1 MSGFYTVFKKE
12 LEDSFNSWRFIIL
25 FTLVLLA
32 GVVAIYIAWS
42 TIRGTVT
49 GSTEFIFLT
58 LFTTSGEAFPLSFLS
73 IVSILIPLIGIVL
86 GLDAINS
93 EKNNGTLSRLMS
105 QPIYR
110 DSIINAKFFAGVV
123 TISIMVVS
131 VVLLIAG
138 LGMGFLK
145 IGVAPTSEEAWRLL
159 FFVFITIIYGAFW
172 LGLSILFSIL
182 FRRVATSAL
191 AVLAIWIF
199 FTFFYTSVAGALANG
214 ISPMGDT
221 LTSAVNNAQ
230 LYINLSHVSPSN
242 LFNESMAMIMVPGAR
257 TTSQLV
263 QIYAGSSQ
271 GLLSTPLSL
280 PQSLIQVWPLIITII
295 LLTVICFAISYIR
308 FMREEIR
315 AT

>member
-1 MSGFYTVFKKE
+1 MTGFYTVFRKE

-42 TIRGTVT
+42 TIRSTVT
-49 GSTEFIFLT
+49 GSTEFVFLS
-58 LFTTSGEAFPLSFLS
+58 LFTTSGESFPLSFLS
-73 IVSILIPLIGIVL
+73 IMSILIPLIGIVL

-110 DSIINAKFFAGVV
+110 DSIINAKFLAGVV
-123 TISIMVVS
+123 TISIMVTS
-131 VVLLIAG
+131 VVLLISG
-138 LGMGFLK
+138 LGLGFLK
-145 IGVAPTSEEAWRLL
+145 MGVGPSAEEAWRLL
-159 FFVFITIIYGAFW
+159 FFIAITIIYGSFW

-191 AVLAIWIF
+191 AVLAVWVF
-199 FTFFYTSVAGALANG
+199 FSFFYTLVAGALANV
-214 ISPMGDT
+214 ISPPGDT
-221 LTSAVNNAQ
+221 MASLVNNAQ
-230 LYINLSHVSPSN
+230 LAINLSHVSPYS
-242 LFNESMAMIMVPGAR
+242 LFNEAMMMVMVPGAR
-257 TTSQLV
+257 TSSQLV
-263 QIYAGSSQ
+263 QIYSGSSQ
-271 GLLSTPLSL
+271 GLLATPLSL
-280 PQSLIQVWPLIITII
+280 VQSLLQVWPLIITII

>member
-32 GVVAIYIAWS
+32 GVVAIYIAWG
-42 TIRGTVT
+42 TIRSVVT
-49 GSTEFIFLT
+49 GTTEFVFLA
-58 LFTTSGEAFPLSFLS
+58 LFTTSGEAFPLSFLQ
-73 IVSILIPLIGIVL
+73 IMAILIPLIGIIL

-110 DSIINAKFFAGVV
+110 DSIINAKFMAGVV

-131 VVLLIAG
+131 VVLLISG
-138 LGMGFLK
+138 LGLGFLK

-159 FFVFITIIYGAFW
+159 FFAVITIIYGAFW

-191 AVLAIWIF
+191 AVLAVWIF
-199 FTFFYTSVAGALANG
+199 FSFFYPLVANAVANA
-214 ISPMGDT
+214 ISPVGDT
-221 LTSAVNNAQ
+221 MTSAVNNAQ
-230 LYINLSHVSPSN
+230 LAVNLSHISPYS
-242 LFNESMAMIMVPGAR
+242 LFNEAMLMIMVPGAR
-257 TTSQLV
+257 TSSQLI
-263 QIYAGSSQ
+263 QIYSGSSQ
-271 GLLSTPLSL
+271 GLLATPLSL
-280 PQSLIQVWPLIITII
+280 TQSLLQVWPLIITII